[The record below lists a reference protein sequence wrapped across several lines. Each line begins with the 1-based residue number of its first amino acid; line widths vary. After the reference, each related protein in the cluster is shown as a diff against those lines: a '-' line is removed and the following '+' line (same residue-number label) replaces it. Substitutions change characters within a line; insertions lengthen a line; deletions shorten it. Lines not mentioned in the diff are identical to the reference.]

1 MMKTPCNV
9 IRDLLPLYHD
19 GVCSPESRQLVE
31 EHLEKCADCRGELER
46 MDTPLPTAHPQ
57 VNERTVAAA
66 ASSAWRRGRRRAFS
80 KGFVLAA
87 VLAAVVFVLVGTWI
101 WVNSWPMEVTGRIV
115 ETQVD
120 QTTGEVTYVVYTT
133 RGEEIGLLLE
143 EDTWIR
149 SYFDTYTEQDFRDGA
164 INDAL
169 HIYAELG
176 SNKETIYNQD
186 GEKIPAYPAQLV
198 EIDAYQMPDLMTLD
212 DGTQVEVWQGHRGV
226 LYALHDG
233 PELLD
238 VRTPTGPDGT
248 YAWGVDTLGHLPQ
261 EAQDNILAYY
271 QKQGL
276 MYDTQVELERA
287 YQEYLQWEFSSPIPT
302 QILRQEITPTAAN
315 AEVIYFTTT
324 IERCIDGGAVSIEPH
339 CVPFSKETGEAME
352 LQDVFLCTP
361 ETLIQTLLSH
371 SNIATPELE
380 PEMIDAFRL
389 DYVTIGQERLGVTF
403 PDGTLPSHEGTATFR
418 FSYDDAVTWL
428 MQPWAV
434 PGAE

>member
-1 MMKTPCNV
+1 MKTPCNV

-31 EHLEKCADCRGELER
+31 EHLEECADCRGELER

-57 VNERTVAAA
+57 VNERTVAEA

-101 WVNSWPMEVTGRIV
+101 WVNSWPKEVTGRIV

-149 SYFDTYTEQDFRDGA
+149 SYFDTYTEQDFLDGT
-164 INDAL
+164 ITDSL

-186 GEKIPAYPAQLV
+186 GEKIPAYPAHLV
-198 EIDAYQMPDLMTLD
+198 EIDAYQMPDLMTLN

-238 VRTPTGPDGT
+238 VHTPYPPDI
-248 YAWGVDTLGHLPQ
+248 ALDGVQGLEELSQ
-261 EAQDNILAYY
+261 EAQDNIVAYY
-271 QKQGL
+271 EKQGL
-276 MYDTQVELERA
+276 LYDELEELEA
-287 YQEYLQWEFSSPIPT
+287 VYQSYLEAGSPASFSTCLILQDTYLSASSP
-302 QILRQEITPTAAN
+302 R
-315 AEVIYFTTT
+315 VIYFTTSLQ
-324 IERCIDGGAVSIEPH
+324 AP
-339 CVPFSKETGEAME
+339 SKYLEVGTAFYRDTGERVDME
-352 LQDVFLCTP
+352 DLFTCTS
-361 ETLIQTLLSH
+361 E
-371 SNIATPELE
+371 ELE
-380 PEMIDAFRL
+380 QALLDEAEITDPTLRQEMEEAFDLDRL
-389 DYVTIGQERLGVTF
+389 ILY
-403 PDGTLPSHEGTATFR
+403 PDLLKVGFEAGSLPSQDATYFLS
-418 FSYDDAVTWL
+418 FDYDDTILERMHA
-428 MQPWAV
+428 WAV
-434 PGAE
+434 PYSQ

>member
-1 MMKTPCNV
+1 MKTPCNV

-31 EHLEKCADCRGELER
+31 EHLEECADCRGELER

-87 VLAAVVFVLVGTWI
+87 VLAAAVFVLVGTWI
-101 WVNSWPMEVTGRIV
+101 WVNSWPKEVTGRIV

-149 SYFDTYTEQDFRDGA
+149 SYFDTYTEQDFLDGT
-164 INDAL
+164 ITDSL

-186 GEKIPAYPAQLV
+186 GEKIPAYPAHLV
-198 EIDAYQMPDLMTLD
+198 EIDAYQKPDPILLQ
-212 DGTQVEVWQGHRGV
+212 DGTQVEVWQKNGGV
-226 LYALHDG
+226 LYALPKG

-238 VRTPTGPDGT
+238 VHTPYPPDI
-248 YAWGVDTLGHLPQ
+248 ALDGVQGLEELSQ
-261 EAQDNILAYY
+261 EAQDNIVAYY
-271 QKQGL
+271 EKQGL
-276 MYDTQVELERA
+276 LYDELEELEA
-287 YQEYLQWEFSSPIPT
+287 VYQSYLEAGSPASFSTCLILQDTYLSASSP
-302 QILRQEITPTAAN
+302 R
-315 AEVIYFTTT
+315 VIYFTTSLQ
-324 IERCIDGGAVSIEPH
+324 AP
-339 CVPFSKETGEAME
+339 SKYLEVGTAFYRDTGERVDME
-352 LQDVFLCTP
+352 DLFTCTS
-361 ETLIQTLLSH
+361 E
-371 SNIATPELE
+371 ELE
-380 PEMIDAFRL
+380 QALLDEAEITDPTLRQEMEEAFDLDRL
-389 DYVTIGQERLGVTF
+389 ILY
-403 PDGTLPSHEGTATFR
+403 PDLLKVGFEAGSLPSQDATYFLS
-418 FSYDDAVTWL
+418 FDYDDTILERMHA
-428 MQPWAV
+428 WAV
-434 PGAE
+434 PYSQ

>member
-1 MMKTPCNV
+1 MKTPCNV

-31 EHLEKCADCRGELER
+31 EHLEECADCRGELER

-101 WVNSWPMEVTGRIV
+101 WVNSWPKEVTGRIV

-149 SYFDTYTEQDFRDGA
+149 SCFDAYTDQAFRDGEIA
-164 INDAL
+164 DAL

-176 SNKETIYNQD
+176 SSKETIFNQD
-186 GEKIPAYPAQLV
+186 GEKILAYPAHLV
-198 EIDAYQMPDLMTLD
+198 EIDAYQMPDLMTLN

-248 YAWGVDTLGHLPQ
+248 YAWGVDTFRHLPQ
-261 EAQDNILAYY
+261 EAQDNISAYY
-271 QKQGL
+271 QQQGL
-276 MYDTQVELERA
+276 MYDTQEELERA
-287 YQEYLQWEFSSPIPT
+287 YQEYRQWENSSPFPT
-302 QILRQEITPTAAN
+302 QIVRQEITPTASAPN
-315 AEVIYFTTT
+315 VIYFTTT
-324 IERCIDGGAVSIEPH
+324 VDRYIDGGVLSTEAR
-339 CVPFSKETGEAME
+339 CGAFYKDTGKPIALED
-352 LQDVFLCTP
+352 LFLCTP
-361 ETLIQTLLSH
+361 DTLIQTILDNSLITDS
-371 SNIATPELE
+371 TQKQ
-380 PEMIDAFRL
+380 EMMEAFRL
-389 DYVTIGQERLGVTF
+389 ESLTFQRERLAIYY
-403 PDGTLPSHEGTATFR
+403 PDGSLSSEDAACSYSFA
-418 FSYDDAVTWL
+418 YDDAVTWL

-434 PGAE
+434 PETA

>member
-1 MMKTPCNV
+1 MKTPCNV

-31 EHLEKCADCRGELER
+31 EHLEECADCRGELER

-101 WVNSWPMEVTGRIV
+101 WVNSWPKEVTGRIV

-149 SYFDTYTEQDFRDGA
+149 SYFDTYTEQDFLDGT
-164 INDAL
+164 ITDSL

-186 GEKIPAYPAQLV
+186 GEKIPAYPAHLV
-198 EIDAYQMPDLMTLD
+198 EIDAYQMPDLMTLN

-248 YAWGVDTLGHLPQ
+248 YAWGVDTFRHLPQ
-261 EAQDNILAYY
+261 EAQDNISAYY
-271 QKQGL
+271 QQQGL

-287 YQEYLQWEFSSPIPT
+287 YQEYRQWENSSPFPT
-302 QILRQEITPTAAN
+302 QILRQEITPTASAPN
-315 AEVIYFTTT
+315 VIYFTTT
-324 IERCIDGGAVSIEPH
+324 VDRYIDGGVLSTEAR
-339 CVPFSKETGEAME
+339 CGAFYKDTGEPIALE
-352 LQDVFLCTP
+352 DLFLCTP
-361 ETLIQTLLSH
+361 DTLIQTILDNSLITDS
-371 SNIATPELE
+371 TQKQ
-380 PEMIDAFRL
+380 EMMEAFRL
-389 DYVTIGQERLGVTF
+389 ESLTFQRERLAIYY
-403 PDGTLPSHEGTATFR
+403 PDGSLSSEDAACSYSFA
-418 FSYDDAVTWL
+418 YDDAVTWL

>member
-1 MMKTPCNV
+1 MKTPCNV

-31 EHLEKCADCRGELER
+31 EHLEECADCRGELER

-87 VLAAVVFVLVGTWI
+87 VLVAVVCGLVALWAWCNRSPRT
-101 WVNSWPMEVTGRIV
+101 VTGRIV
-115 ETQVD
+115 ETQLD
-120 QTTGEVTYVVYTT
+120 NTTGDVTYVVYTT
-133 RGEEIGLLLE
+133 QGEQIGLLME

-149 SYFDTYTEQDFRDGA
+149 SYFDTYTEQDFLDGT
-164 INDAL
+164 ITDSL

-186 GEKIPAYPAQLV
+186 GEKIPAYPAHLV
-198 EIDAYQMPDLMTLD
+198 EIDAYQMPDLMTLN

-248 YAWGVDTLGHLPQ
+248 YAWGVDTFRHLPQ
-261 EAQDNILAYY
+261 EAQDNISAYY
-271 QKQGL
+271 QQQGL
-276 MYDTQVELERA
+276 MYDTQEELERA
-287 YQEYLQWEFSSPIPT
+287 YQEYRQWEHSSPFPT
-302 QILRQEITPTAAN
+302 QIVRQEITPTASAPN
-315 AEVIYFTTT
+315 VIYFTTT
-324 IERCIDGGAVSIEPH
+324 VDRYIDGGVLSTEAR
-339 CVPFSKETGEAME
+339 CGAFYKDTGEPIALE
-352 LQDVFLCTP
+352 NLFLCTP
-361 ETLIQTLLSH
+361 DTLIQTILDNSLITDS
-371 SNIATPELE
+371 TQKQ
-380 PEMIDAFRL
+380 EMMEAFRL
-389 DYVTIGQERLGVTF
+389 ESLTFQRERLAIYY
-403 PDGTLPSHEGTATFR
+403 PDGSLSSEDAACSYSFA
-418 FSYDDAVTWL
+418 YDDAVTWL

-434 PGAE
+434 PETA